1 MIALKLK
8 LFECRLNG
16 LLDSLD
22 YTEEKP
28 SYHETMVIFEAV
40 VNPSTNTIQ
49 TPAENL
55 QETKNLKRNP
65 FFLYVGSSQY
75 IFGDYSYQFGEMI
88 KRRFLLQEGMR
99 HELFLNRFY
108 HNPKQSRENQI
119 RSDSE
124 SS

>member
-16 LLDSLD
+16 LLDLLD

-40 VNPSTNTIQ
+40 VNASTNTIQ

-55 QETKNLKRNP
+55 QETKNLKRYL

-88 KRRFLLQEGMR
+88 RRRFLL
-99 HELFLNRFY
+99 
-108 HNPKQSRENQI
+108 
-119 RSDSE
+119 
-124 SS
+124 

>member
-22 YTEEKP
+22 NTEEKP
-28 SYHETMVIFEAV
+28 IYHETMVIFEAV

-55 QETKNLKRNP
+55 QETKNLKRNL

-108 HNPKQSRENQI
+108 HNPKQCRKT
-119 RSDSE
+119 
-124 SS
+124 

>member
-16 LLDSLD
+16 LLDLLD

-55 QETKNLKRNP
+55 QETKNLKRYL
-65 FFLYVGSSQY
+65 FFFMLAPLSIYLGTIPINLV
-75 IFGDYSYQFGEMI
+75 
-88 KRRFLLQEGMR
+88 R
-99 HELFLNRFY
+99 
-108 HNPKQSRENQI
+108 
-119 RSDSE
+119 
-124 SS
+124 